1 MTALDFGGN
10 SSGRIT
16 LSMQNFNSY
25 SLFLCE
31 LTFGC
36 HFVEQSEK
44 EGYILQLIFFFLIYI
59 LLQLVQPTEQKYKWV
74 RAQE

>member
-1 MTALDFGGN
+1 MLGLPDLFLSSVLPVSFNKANVLETALDFGGN

-25 SLFLCE
+25 SLFLW

-44 EGYILQLIFFFLIYI
+44 EGYILKQFFL
-59 LLQLVQPTEQKYKWV
+59 
-74 RAQE
+74 